1 MLSKCET
8 EVWGGW
14 AQVERKDGE
23 MAQVMKRMA
32 RKVRQAWQQHEQQM
46 QRRDR
51 QRQDGQTQPEPEPE
65 PTSEP
70 AADTGTAPQP
80 PELPEWLEPRDGES
94 FLQLDPLRHC
104 GLEPDASWRQVRR
117 F

>member
-1 MLSKCET
+1 M
-8 EVWGGW
+8 
-14 AQVERKDGE
+14 ERKDGE

-51 QRQDGQTQPEPEPE
+51 QRQEGQTQPEPEPEPEPE